1 MKTFLK
7 ILTAAL
13 VALSGF
19 LVMAS
24 IGNYEAD
31 LVSTGTFFMCF
42 FVGTA
47 GCIWGFYILDQLI
60 EQPDWEEIFGEEE
73 EFIEEDD
80 IFEESDEEDS
90 LLAQMLYFEEEKKN
104 RRRRTS

>member
-1 MKTFLK
+1 MKIFFK

-42 FVGTA
+42 FVGTV

-60 EQPDWEEIFGEEE
+60 EQPDWEEFGEEE